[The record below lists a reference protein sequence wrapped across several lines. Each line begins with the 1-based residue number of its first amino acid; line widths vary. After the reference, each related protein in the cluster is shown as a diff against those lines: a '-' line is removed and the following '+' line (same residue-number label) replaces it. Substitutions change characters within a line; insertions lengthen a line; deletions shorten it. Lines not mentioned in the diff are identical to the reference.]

1 MDKFLHQHLLAFD
14 VGRIN
19 DDAFSNGADFL
30 ALGFI
35 VVADTLGALVWV
47 DFKNFSAH
55 ENGVIWALW
64 LAHVAIGA
72 GVANK
77 QGH

>member
-1 MDKFLHQHLLAFD
+1 LAFD

-19 DDAFSNGADFL
+19 DDAFGNGADFL
-30 ALGFI
+30 ALRFF
-35 VVADTLGALVWV
+35 VVADALGALVWI

-55 ENGVIWALW
+55 ENGVIRAFW
-64 LAHVAIGA
+64 LAHVTIGA
-72 GVANK
+72 VVANQ